1 MPSEYCANSNQRRM
15 RCKTSEN
22 SRFGNKSHQLV
33 LLIYEATA
41 NVHERKFPGLSS
53 QIRRA
58 AASIPANIAEGC
70 GHAGSRELSRFLGIA
85 VASAF
90 EVSYHLQLATDLGMI
105 SKTDYA
111 RLDARTDLVT
121 RMLSSLLSKVRHSAD
136 LRERKRP
143 TRTPRSIA
151 VDEQPQLTK

>member
-1 MPSEYCANSNQRRM
+1 MQDFR
-15 RCKTSEN
+15 KLTVW
-22 SRFGNKSHQLV
+22 NKSHQLV
-33 LLIYEATA
+33 LLIYEVTA
-41 NVHERKFPGLSS
+41 NVPDRKFPGLTS

-90 EVSYHLQLATDLGMI
+90 EVTYHLQLAADLGMR
-105 SKTDYA
+105 SKSDYA

-121 RMLSSLLSKVRHSAD
+121 RMLSSLLSRVRHNAD

-143 TRTPRSIA
+143 SKPTNSAA
-151 VDEQPQLTK
+151 VAVAVNEKHQLTK